1 MTAITPAVVPHRALL
16 VRQGAV
22 IDEGRNSATARH
34 ALPLAGRGRRRIS
47 AAIVAPTSPC
57 IVHLSR
63 RAAGSVEGS
72 DRGAAMWRR
81 EPLSDGR
88 GSTHSALPEPP
99 TAGREMYYF
108 PLPAPSLRTPIP
120 LPAKCRKIARHST
133 SLRFL
138 TICSSTFY
146 GRCGGS
152 DDGAIS
158 RFLPVL
164 REGSVA
170 SPPCR
175 TSAARRNIPLCPR
188 GNDKEGSR

>member
-1 MTAITPAVVPHRALL
+1 VQLDLQPIRDAAYITGAMTAITPAVVPHRALL

-99 TAGREMYYF
+99 TAGTEMYYF
-108 PLPAPSLRTPIP
+108 APPCSVPQNP
-120 LPAKCRKIARHST
+120 DFAPCKMHKIARRRA

-138 TICSSTFY
+138 TI
-146 GRCGGS
+146 
-152 DDGAIS
+152 
-158 RFLPVL
+158 
-164 REGSVA
+164 
-170 SPPCR
+170 
-175 TSAARRNIPLCPR
+175 
-188 GNDKEGSR
+188 